1 MSYQVPDNQP
11 LLSSARWIMIQIVT
25 WLTAII
31 ALVVGL
37 FFYYLDLGHYP
48 LHAWLGVIDQALA
61 KDAGTASLFPLMLYL
76 PCAVIG
82 LVKEY
87 RAIAQNQR
95 ANTGCLCVIGAL
107 LLMLALSIALFG
119 MAAI

>member
-1 MSYQVPDNQP
+1 MIYQVSDNQP
-11 LLSSARWIMIQIVT
+11 PLSTARWIVIQIVT

-31 ALVVGL
+31 GVVVGL
-37 FFYYLDLGHYP
+37 FFYYIDLGHYP
-48 LHAWLGVIDQALA
+48 PQEWLGVIDRELA
-61 KDAGTASLFPLMLYL
+61 SDAGTASLMPLMLYL

-95 ANTGCLCVIGAL
+95 ANTGCLSVIGVSSCSRYA
-107 LLMLALSIALFG
+107 SP
-119 MAAI
+119 